1 MPLNSNSLR
10 NVMKSQLLI
19 FLVLLRTKFRKGRK
33 YMTQFD
39 TKEYLAKVDAWWR
52 AANYVSVAQMYLK
65 DNPLLRRPIQKEDVK
80 LHPIGHWGTIAGQN
94 FIYAHL
100 NRVINKYGLDMF
112 YIEGPGHGGQVMV
125 SNSYLDGSYTE
136 LYPQITQDEA
146 GLKHLCKIFS
156 FPGGIASHAA
166 PETPGSIHEGGEL
179 GYSLSH
185 ATGAVLDNPNVI
197 AAAVIGDG
205 EAETGPLA
213 AGWFSNTFIN
223 PVNDGAVLP
232 ILYLNGG
239 KIHNPTI
246 LARRTDEELTQY
258 FNGLGWDPIFVEGTD
273 PEKVHPVMAAKL
285 DEAIE
290 KIQAIQKEAR
300 AKSAEE
306 ATMPHWPVLVVRT
319 PKGWTGPKEWN
330 HEPIEG
336 GFRAHQVPIPVSGE
350 AMEHI
355 DALVD
360 WLKSYRPEELFDEN
374 GKLVEEIAAISPK
387 GPRRMSMNPIT
398 NAGVVKPMDITDWT
412 KHAID
417 TSKPGAI
424 QKQDMIE
431 FGKFAA
437 DLVKANPDNFRI
449 FGPDETKS
457 NRLNEVFKATNRQWL
472 GRRDESYD
480 EWISPVGR
488 VIDSQLS
495 EHQAEGFLEGYVLT
509 GRHGFFA
516 SYESFLRVVDS
527 MITQHFKW
535 LRKSKTHAPWRKNYP
550 SLNLIAT
557 STVFQQDHNG
567 YTHQDP
573 GLLTHLAE
581 KKPEF
586 VREYLPADTN
596 SLMAVMAEALSS
608 EDKINLIV
616 SSKHPRPQFY
626 SVEEAKELVSEG
638 YKVIDWASTV
648 KEGEEPDVVIAAA
661 GTEPNL
667 EALAGISILHKQFP
681 ELKIRFINVVDI
693 LKLRSP
699 KVDPR
704 GLSDEEF
711 DKLFTTDK
719 PVVFC
724 FHGYE
729 DMIRDLFFNR
739 HNHNVHIHGYRE
751 NGDITTPFD
760 MRVLSEMDRFHVAKD
775 AAVAVYGDKAS
786 EFAAKMD
793 ETVAFHHSYIREHGE
808 DIPEVVNWQWENV
821 NK

>member
-1 MPLNSNSLR
+1 MKRHFRISLEAK
-10 NVMKSQLLI
+10 NK
-19 FLVLLRTKFRKGRK
+19 KGRQIH
-33 YMTQFD
+33 MTQFD
-39 TKEYLAKVDAWWR
+39 TPEYLAKVDAWWR
-52 AANYVSVAQMYLK
+52 AANYISVAQMYLK

-100 NRVINKYGLDMF
+100 NRAINKYDLDMF

-146 GLKHLCKIFS
+146 GFKQLCKIFS

-273 PEKVHPVMAAKL
+273 PKEVHPLMAAKL

-290 KIQAIQKEAR
+290 KIQAIQKDAR
-300 AKSAEE
+300 FKSAEE

-374 GKLVEEIAAISPK
+374 GKLVEEIAGISPK

-398 NAGVVKPMDITDWT
+398 NAGVVKPMEITDWT

-431 FGKFAA
+431 FGRFAA

-457 NRLNEVFKATNRQWL
+457 NRLNEVFKATNRQWV

-711 DKLFTTDK
+711 DKFFTTDK

-729 DMIRDLFFNR
+729 GMIRDLFFDR

-793 ETVAFHHSYIREHGE
+793 ETVEFHHSYIREHGE

>member
-1 MPLNSNSLR
+1 
-10 NVMKSQLLI
+10 
-19 FLVLLRTKFRKGRK
+19 
-33 YMTQFD
+33 MTQFD
-39 TKEYLAKVDAWWR
+39 TPEYLAKVDAWWR
-52 AANYVSVAQMYLK
+52 AANYISVAQMYLK

-100 NRVINKYGLDMF
+100 NRAINKYDLDMF

-146 GLKHLCKIFS
+146 GFKQLCKIFS

-185 ATGAVLDNPNVI
+185 ATGAILDNPNVI

-246 LARRTDEELTQY
+246 LARRTDEELTQF

-273 PEKVHPVMAAKL
+273 PKEVHPLMAAKL

-300 AKSAEE
+300 SKSAEE

-374 GKLVEEIAAISPK
+374 GKLVEEIAVISPK

-398 NAGVVKPMDITDWT
+398 NAGVVKPMEITDWT

-431 FGKFAA
+431 FGRFAA

-457 NRLNEVFKATNRQWL
+457 NRLNEVFKATNRQWV

-711 DKLFTTDK
+711 DKLFTADK

-729 DMIRDLFFNR
+729 GMIRDLFFDR

-793 ETVAFHHSYIREHGE
+793 ETVEFHHSYIREHGE

>member
-1 MPLNSNSLR
+1 
-10 NVMKSQLLI
+10 
-19 FLVLLRTKFRKGRK
+19 
-33 YMTQFD
+33 MTQFD
-39 TKEYLAKVDAWWR
+39 TPEYLAKVDAWWR
-52 AANYVSVAQMYLK
+52 AANYISVAQMYLK

-100 NRVINKYGLDMF
+100 NRAINKYDLDMF

-146 GLKHLCKIFS
+146 GFKQLCKIFS

-205 EAETGPLA
+205 EAETGPLS

-273 PEKVHPVMAAKL
+273 SKEVHPLMAAKL

-300 AKSAEE
+300 SKSAEE

-398 NAGVVKPMDITDWT
+398 NAGVVKPMEITDWT

-431 FGKFAA
+431 FGRFAA

-457 NRLNEVFKATNRQWL
+457 NRLNEVFKATNRQWV

-729 DMIRDLFFNR
+729 GMIRDLFFDR

-793 ETVAFHHSYIREHGE
+793 ETVEFHHSYIREHGE

>member
-1 MPLNSNSLR
+1 MKRHFRISLEAK
-10 NVMKSQLLI
+10 NK
-19 FLVLLRTKFRKGRK
+19 KGRQIH
-33 YMTQFD
+33 MTQFD
-39 TKEYLAKVDAWWR
+39 TPEYLAKVDAWWR
-52 AANYVSVAQMYLK
+52 AANYISVAQMYLK

-100 NRVINKYGLDMF
+100 NRAINKYDLDMF

-146 GLKHLCKIFS
+146 GFKQLCKIFS

-185 ATGAVLDNPNVI
+185 ATGAILDNPNVI

-246 LARRTDEELTQY
+246 LARRTDEELTQF
-258 FNGLGWDPIFVEGTD
+258 FNGLGWDPIFVEGTN
-273 PEKVHPVMAAKL
+273 PKEVHPLMAAKL

-300 AKSAEE
+300 SKSAEE

-374 GKLVEEIAAISPK
+374 GKLVEEIAGISPK

-398 NAGVVKPMDITDWT
+398 NAGVVKPMEITDWT

-431 FGKFAA
+431 FGRFAA

-457 NRLNEVFKATNRQWL
+457 NRLNEVFKATNRQWV

-729 DMIRDLFFNR
+729 GMIRDLFFDR

-793 ETVAFHHSYIREHGE
+793 ETVEFHHSYIREHGE

>member
-1 MPLNSNSLR
+1 
-10 NVMKSQLLI
+10 
-19 FLVLLRTKFRKGRK
+19 
-33 YMTQFD
+33 MTQFD
-39 TKEYLAKVDAWWR
+39 TPEYLAKVDAWWR
-52 AANYVSVAQMYLK
+52 AANYISVAQMYLK
-65 DNPLLRRPIQKEDVK
+65 DNPLLRRPVQKEDVK

-100 NRVINKYGLDMF
+100 NRAINKYDLDMF

-136 LYPQITQDEA
+136 LYPNITQDEA
-146 GLKHLCKIFS
+146 GFKQLCKIFS

-185 ATGAVLDNPNVI
+185 ATGAILDNPNVI

-246 LARRTDEELTQY
+246 LARRTDEELTQF
-258 FNGLGWDPIFVEGTD
+258 FNGLGWDAIFVEGTD
-273 PEKVHPVMAAKL
+273 PEKVHPLMAEKL

-300 AKSAEE
+300 AKKAEE

-330 HEPIEG
+330 SEPIEG

-350 AMEHI
+350 SMEHI
-355 DALVD
+355 NHLLD

-387 GPRRMSMNPIT
+387 GDRRMSMNPIT
-398 NAGVVKPMDITDWT
+398 NAGVVKPMEITDWT
-412 KHAID
+412 KHAVD
-417 TSKPGAI
+417 TSTPGAI

-437 DLVKANPDNFRI
+437 DLVKANPENFRI

-457 NRLNEVFKATNRQWL
+457 NRLNEVFKATNRQWV

-648 KEGEEPDVVIAAA
+648 KDGEEPDVVIAAA

-711 DKLFTTDK
+711 DKLFTADK

-729 DMIRDLFFNR
+729 GMIRDLFFDRN
-739 HNHNVHIHGYRE
+739 NHNVHIHGYRE

-793 ETVAFHHSYIREHGE
+793 ETVEFHHSYIREHGE
-808 DIPEVVNWQWENV
+808 DIPEVVSWKWENV

>member
-1 MPLNSNSLR
+1 MVNTWRLKNEGFLNQRFRISLD
-10 NVMKSQLLI
+10 
-19 FLVLLRTKFRKGRK
+19 TKNKKGRQTH
-33 YMTQFD
+33 MTQFD
-39 TKEYLAKVDAWWR
+39 TPEYLAKVDAWWR
-52 AANYVSVAQMYLK
+52 AANYISVAQMYLK

-100 NRVINKYGLDMF
+100 NRAINKYDLDMF

-136 LYPQITQDEA
+136 LYPEITQDEA
-146 GLKHLCKIFS
+146 GFKQLCKIFS

-185 ATGAVLDNPNVI
+185 ATGAILDNPNVI

-246 LARRTDEELTQY
+246 LARRTDEELTQF

-273 PEKVHPVMAAKL
+273 PEKVHPLMAAKL

-350 AMEHI
+350 SMEHI
-355 DALVD
+355 DSLLD

-398 NAGVVKPMDITDWT
+398 NAGVVKPMEITDWT

-431 FGKFAA
+431 FGRFAA

-457 NRLNEVFKATNRQWL
+457 NRLNEVFKATNRQWV

-711 DKLFTTDK
+711 DKLFTADK

-729 DMIRDLFFNR
+729 GMIRDLFFDR

-793 ETVAFHHSYIREHGE
+793 ETVEFHHSYIREHGE

>member
-1 MPLNSNSLR
+1 
-10 NVMKSQLLI
+10 
-19 FLVLLRTKFRKGRK
+19 
-33 YMTQFD
+33 MTQFD
-39 TKEYLAKVDAWWR
+39 TPEYLAKVDAWWR
-52 AANYVSVAQMYLK
+52 AANYISVAQMYLK

-100 NRVINKYGLDMF
+100 NRAINKYDLDMF

-146 GLKHLCKIFS
+146 GFKQLCKIFS

-185 ATGAVLDNPNVI
+185 ATGAILDNPNVI

-246 LARRTDEELTQY
+246 LARRTDEELTQF
-258 FNGLGWDPIFVEGTD
+258 FNGLGWDPIFVEGTN
-273 PEKVHPVMAAKL
+273 PKEVHPLMAAKL

-300 AKSAEE
+300 SKSAQE

-350 AMEHI
+350 SMEHI
-355 DALVD
+355 DSLLD

-398 NAGVVKPMDITDWT
+398 NAGVVKPMEITDWT

-431 FGKFAA
+431 FGRFAA

-457 NRLNEVFKATNRQWL
+457 NRLNEVFKATNRQWV

-729 DMIRDLFFNR
+729 GMIRDLFFNR

-793 ETVAFHHSYIREHGE
+793 ETVEFHHSYIREHGE

>member
-1 MPLNSNSLR
+1 
-10 NVMKSQLLI
+10 
-19 FLVLLRTKFRKGRK
+19 
-33 YMTQFD
+33 MTQFD
-39 TKEYLAKVDAWWR
+39 TPEYLAKVDAWWR
-52 AANYVSVAQMYLK
+52 AANYISVAQMYLK

-100 NRVINKYGLDMF
+100 NRAINKYDLDMF

-146 GLKHLCKIFS
+146 GFKQLCKIFS

-273 PEKVHPVMAAKL
+273 PKEVHPLMAAKL

-398 NAGVVKPMDITDWT
+398 NAGVVKPMEITDWT

-457 NRLNEVFKATNRQWL
+457 NRLNEVFKATNRQWV

-626 SVEEAKELVSEG
+626 SVEEAKELVREG

-711 DKLFTTDK
+711 DKFFTTDK

-729 DMIRDLFFNR
+729 GMIRDLFFDR

-793 ETVAFHHSYIREHGE
+793 ETVEFHHSYIREHGE

>member
-1 MPLNSNSLR
+1 
-10 NVMKSQLLI
+10 
-19 FLVLLRTKFRKGRK
+19 
-33 YMTQFD
+33 MTQFD
-39 TKEYLAKVDAWWR
+39 TPEYLAKVDAWWR
-52 AANYVSVAQMYLK
+52 AANYISVAQMYLK

-100 NRVINKYGLDMF
+100 NRAINKYDLDMF

-146 GLKHLCKIFS
+146 GFKQLCKIFS

-197 AAAVIGDG
+197 AASVIGDG

-246 LARRTDEELTQY
+246 LARRTDEELTQF

-273 PEKVHPVMAAKL
+273 PEKVHPLMAAKL

-290 KIQAIQKEAR
+290 KIQVIQKEAR

-350 AMEHI
+350 SMEHI
-355 DALVD
+355 DSLLD

-398 NAGVVKPMDITDWT
+398 NAGVVKPMEITDWT

-417 TSKPGAI
+417 TTKPGAI

-431 FGKFAA
+431 FGRFAA

-457 NRLNEVFKATNRQWL
+457 NRLNEVFKATNRQWV

-648 KEGEEPDVVIAAA
+648 KDGEEPDVVIAAA

-711 DKLFTTDK
+711 DKLFTADK

-729 DMIRDLFFNR
+729 GMIRDLFFDRN
-739 HNHNVHIHGYRE
+739 NHNVHIHGYRE

-793 ETVAFHHSYIREHGE
+793 ETVEFHHSYIREHGE
-808 DIPEVVNWQWENV
+808 DIPEVVSWKWENV

>member
-1 MPLNSNSLR
+1 MT
-10 NVMKSQLLI
+10 VK
-19 FLVLLRTKFRKGRK
+19 KGRNFESPFRISLDTK
-33 YMTQFD
+33 NKKGRQTHMTQFD
-39 TKEYLAKVDAWWR
+39 TPEYLAKVDAWWR
-52 AANYVSVAQMYLK
+52 AANYISVAQMYLK

-100 NRVINKYGLDMF
+100 NRAINKYDLDMF

-136 LYPQITQDEA
+136 LYPEITQDEA
-146 GLKHLCKIFS
+146 GFKQLCKIFS

-185 ATGAVLDNPNVI
+185 ATGAILDNPNVI

-246 LARRTDEELTQY
+246 LARRTDEELTQF

-273 PEKVHPVMAAKL
+273 PKEVHPLMAAKL

-300 AKSAEE
+300 SKSAEE

-350 AMEHI
+350 SMEHI
-355 DALVD
+355 DCLLD

-398 NAGVVKPMDITDWT
+398 NAGVVKPMEITDWT

-417 TSKPGAI
+417 TTKPGAI

-457 NRLNEVFKATNRQWL
+457 NRLNEVFKATNRQWV

-719 PVVFC
+719 PIVFC

-729 DMIRDLFFNR
+729 GMIRDLFFDR

-793 ETVAFHHSYIREHGE
+793 ETVEFHHSYIREHGE

>member
-1 MPLNSNSLR
+1 
-10 NVMKSQLLI
+10 
-19 FLVLLRTKFRKGRK
+19 
-33 YMTQFD
+33 MTQFD
-39 TKEYLAKVDAWWR
+39 TPEYLAKVDAWWR
-52 AANYVSVAQMYLK
+52 AANYISVAQMYLK
-65 DNPLLRRPIQKEDVK
+65 DNPLLRRPVQKEDVK

-100 NRVINKYGLDMF
+100 NRAINKYDLDMF

-136 LYPQITQDEA
+136 LYPNITQDEA
-146 GLKHLCKIFS
+146 GFKQLCKIFS

-185 ATGAVLDNPNVI
+185 ATGAILDNPNVI

-246 LARRTDEELTQY
+246 LARRTDEELTQF
-258 FNGLGWDPIFVEGTD
+258 FNGLGWDAIFIEGTN
-273 PEKVHPVMAAKL
+273 PEKVHPLMAEKL

-300 AKSAEE
+300 AKKAEE

-330 HEPIEG
+330 SEPIEG

-350 AMEHI
+350 SMEHI
-355 DALVD
+355 DALLD

-387 GPRRMSMNPIT
+387 GDRRMSMNPIT
-398 NAGVVKPMDITDWT
+398 NAGVVKPMEITDWT
-412 KHAID
+412 KHAVD
-417 TSKPGAI
+417 TSTPGAI

-437 DLVKANPDNFRI
+437 DLVKANPENFRI

-457 NRLNEVFKATNRQWL
+457 NRLNEVFKATNRQWV

-648 KEGEEPDVVIAAA
+648 KDGEEPDVVIAAA

-711 DKLFTTDK
+711 DKLFTADK

-729 DMIRDLFFNR
+729 GMIRDLFFDRN
-739 HNHNVHIHGYRE
+739 NHNVHIHGYRE

-786 EFAAKMD
+786 EFAVKMD
-793 ETVAFHHSYIREHGE
+793 ETVEFHHSYIREHGE
-808 DIPEVVNWQWENV
+808 DIPEVVSWKWENV

>member
-1 MPLNSNSLR
+1 
-10 NVMKSQLLI
+10 
-19 FLVLLRTKFRKGRK
+19 
-33 YMTQFD
+33 MTQFD
-39 TKEYLAKVDAWWR
+39 TPEYLAKVDAWWR
-52 AANYVSVAQMYLK
+52 AANYISVAQMYLK

-100 NRVINKYGLDMF
+100 NRAINKYDLDMF

-146 GLKHLCKIFS
+146 GFKQLCKIFS

-273 PEKVHPVMAAKL
+273 PKEVHPLMAAKL

-300 AKSAEE
+300 SKSAEE

-398 NAGVVKPMDITDWT
+398 NAGVVKPMEITDWT

-431 FGKFAA
+431 FGQFAA

-457 NRLNEVFKATNRQWL
+457 NRLNEVFKATNRQWV

-729 DMIRDLFFNR
+729 GMIRDLFFDR

-793 ETVAFHHSYIREHGE
+793 ETVEFHHSYIREHGE

>member
-1 MPLNSNSLR
+1 
-10 NVMKSQLLI
+10 
-19 FLVLLRTKFRKGRK
+19 
-33 YMTQFD
+33 MTQFD
-39 TKEYLAKVDAWWR
+39 TPEYLAKVDAWWR
-52 AANYVSVAQMYLK
+52 AANYISVAQMYLK

-100 NRVINKYGLDMF
+100 NRAINKYDLDMF

-146 GLKHLCKIFS
+146 GFKQLCKIFS

-246 LARRTDEELTQY
+246 LARRTDEELTQF

-273 PEKVHPVMAAKL
+273 PKEVHPLMAAKL

-300 AKSAEE
+300 SKSAEE

-374 GKLVEEIAAISPK
+374 GKLVEEIAGISPK

-398 NAGVVKPMDITDWT
+398 NAGVVKHMEITDWT

-431 FGKFAA
+431 FGRFAA

-457 NRLNEVFKATNRQWL
+457 NRLNEVFKATNRQWV

-626 SVEEAKELVSEG
+626 SVEEAKELVREG

-729 DMIRDLFFNR
+729 GMIRDLFFDR

-793 ETVAFHHSYIREHGE
+793 ETVEFHHSYIREHGE